1 VFFIESPQKIFAFL
15 MAYGPT
21 PEELVKWMS
30 DPEEIDRRLKGTEHA
45 HLIDPKAHQQR
56 AGVLGSLGLV
66 ADSLRLLPKK
76 GHGNG
81 EWSATEW
88 AETRQG
94 WIFITS
100 LPAERE
106 ALRPLQSLWIDLL
119 VLRLLNEPKEG
130 QKRAWFVIDE
140 LASLQKLPQL
150 HTAITENRKSKNPVI
165 LGFQGKSQ
173 LEYLY
178 GHLAEVMLSQPA
190 TSIWLKTKEPT
201 AGEWVSKFIGKVEI
215 ERLRETHFDGSHDGR
230 NFALDRQVEP
240 LVMESEISGLAD
252 LHAFM
257 KYENYVTRFSFPY
270 LDMPLVATDF
280 DLRDT
285 PEDKLPYDPKN
296 IGAAKPQSPLELKPE
311 PKAPALPQRKSP
323 RKATE
328 TEQQEPVVGADD
340 NSQRSL
346 NLRG

>member
-1 VFFIESPQKIFAFL
+1 
-15 MAYGPT
+15 
-21 PEELVKWMS
+21 
-30 DPEEIDRRLKGTEHA
+30 
-45 HLIDPKAHQQR
+45 
-56 AGVLGSLGLV
+56 
-66 ADSLRLLPKK
+66 
-76 GHGNG
+76 
-81 EWSATEW
+81 
-88 AETRQG
+88 
-94 WIFITS
+94 
-100 LPAERE
+100 
-106 ALRPLQSLWIDLL
+106 
-119 VLRLLNEPKEG
+119 LRLLNEPKEG

-215 ERLRETHFDGSHDGR
+215 ERLRETHFDGSRAGR

-252 LHAFM
+252 LHAYM

-270 LDMPLVATDF
+270 LDLPVVATDF

-296 IGAAKPQSPLELKPE
+296 IGAAKPQSPLELKRE
-311 PKAPALPQRKSP
+311 PKAPTPPDRKSP
-323 RKATE
+323 RAATE
-328 TEQQEPVVGADD
+328 RLQQEPAVGVDD
-340 NSQRSL
+340 NSKESL